1 MFRFQATTLNIDDEK
16 SAFKLPDD
24 FDEGIPFDLH
34 FEPNKRIKLEI
45 SLEHSDGYFN
55 IDNCR
60 VIVQDMKDRPGPRTQ
75 PEYITSTT
83 WGCTLPH
90 CGYKTFLE
98 NGRVVKFT
106 DVFDLTEERVNSVVT
121 KATMIM

>member
-1 MFRFQATTLNIDDEK
+1 MLRATDAGFKIETFLVSDINDQ
-16 SAFKLPDD
+16 SSGFKLPEN
-24 FDEGIPFDLH
+24 FDEEIPFDLH
-34 FEPNKRIKLEI
+34 FDPDKRIELEI
-45 SLEHSDGYFN
+45 SLQNSDGYFN

-90 CGYKTFLE
+90 CGYK
-98 NGRVVKFT
+98 
-106 DVFDLTEERVNSVVT
+106 DSCSVSSF
-121 KATMIM
+121 

>member
-1 MFRFQATTLNIDDEK
+1 MRRFLRATDAGFKIETFLVSVSGYPPYDVI
-16 SAFKLPDD
+16 SGFKLPED
-24 FDEGIPFDLH
+24 FDMEIPFDLH
-34 FEPNKRIKLEI
+34 FDPYKRIKLEI
-45 SLEHSDGYFN
+45 SLENSDGYFN

-90 CGYKTFLE
+90 CGYKDSCSVSNFYLPE
-98 NGRVVKFT
+98 LT
-106 DVFDLTEERVNSVVT
+106 D
-121 KATMIM
+121 